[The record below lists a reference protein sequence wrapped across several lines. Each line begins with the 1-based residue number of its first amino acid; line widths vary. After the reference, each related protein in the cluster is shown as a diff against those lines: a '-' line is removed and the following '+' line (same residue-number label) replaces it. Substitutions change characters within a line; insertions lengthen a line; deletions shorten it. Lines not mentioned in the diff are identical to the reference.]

1 MTFSNDFSKNWECG
15 YGPII
20 LEQFRVFLFVYWS
33 YLSYFKD
40 IRKIWE
46 ANSGLIIW
54 DDLLIILT
62 GISLALLFSRPL
74 TSSDISSDENSER

>member
-1 MTFSNDFSKNWECG
+1 M
-15 YGPII
+15 P
-20 LEQFRVFLFVYWS
+20 L
-33 YLSYFKD
+33 D
-40 IRKIWE
+40 IDSLKWE

-74 TSSDISSDENSER
+74 ISSDILYDEYSER